1 MGVRAAAKSLRSIY
15 QLKVTLKGIRPPIWR
30 RFLIASTASLADVH
44 TILQIVI
51 GWTDSHLHEFT
62 KGRDRY
68 GMPDEDFPEDI
79 YDEAKYR
86 LDQVLKEEKEKLI
99 YTYDFGDG
107 WEHDVVLEKILPFEA
122 DAKLPLCLKG
132 SRACPP
138 EDIGGV
144 PGYAM
149 FLEAISDP
157 KHPEHDSMLEWI
169 ADDTGDTFDPE
180 RFDLDEVNNLLQE

>member
-1 MGVRAAAKSLRSIY
+1 MGARTTAKSLRLIY

-30 RFLIASTASLADVH
+30 RFLIASTASLEDTHIV
-44 TILQIVI
+44 LQIGM
-51 GWTDSHLHEFT
+51 GWTDSHMHEFA

-68 GMPDEDFPEDI
+68 GVPDEDFPSDMH
-79 YDEAKYR
+79 DEAKCR
-86 LDQVLKEEKEKLI
+86 LDQVLKGEKEKLV
-99 YTYDFGDG
+99 YTYDFGDS
-107 WEHDVVLEKILPFEA
+107 WEHDVVLEKILPFETGIQ
-122 DAKLPLCLKG
+122 LPVCLKG

-157 KHPEHDSMLEWI
+157 NHPEHDDMLEWV
-169 ADDTGDTFDPE
+169 GDHFDPVK
-180 RFDLDEVNNLLQE
+180 VNELLHN